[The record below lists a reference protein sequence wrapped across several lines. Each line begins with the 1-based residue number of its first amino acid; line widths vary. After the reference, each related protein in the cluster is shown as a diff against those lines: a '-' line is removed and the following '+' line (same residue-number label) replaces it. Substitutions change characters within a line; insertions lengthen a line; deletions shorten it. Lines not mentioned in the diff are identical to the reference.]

1 MFSLGPLQ
9 INWYGFFVSLAMLV
23 ALFITLKIGEKRKIQ
38 KEIIL
43 DLFFWVI
50 VFGVLGA
57 RLYDVIL
64 ELPFYLKNPGQII
77 KIWEGGLAIHGGII
91 AGLLVIIFFAKKTK
105 ISFWKLAAI
114 SAPGLALAQAI
125 GRFGNYF
132 NQELFGLPTTLPW
145 GIPIT
150 QINRPL
156 EFLGETYFHPT
167 FIYES
172 LGSLIIFGI
181 LTFITYKQLKTKKEG
196 KSSFDILLVTLYMLL
211 YSILRFSLEF
221 IRIDYS
227 PLIFGLRTPQV
238 ISLIMALTAIFIMT
252 KTYVIQK
259 KERL

>member
-9 INWYGFFVSLAMLV
+9 INWYGFFVALAMLV
-23 ALFITLKIGEKRKIQ
+23 ALFVTLKIGEKRKIQ
-38 KEIIL
+38 KETLL

-91 AGLLVIIFFAKKTK
+91 AGILVVIFFAKKTK

-114 SAPGLALAQAI
+114 SAPSLALAQAI

-132 NQELFGLPTTLPW
+132 NQELFGLPTNLPW
-145 GIPIT
+145 GIPIN

-156 EFLGETYFHPT
+156 EFLNENYFHPT

-172 LGSLIIFGI
+172 FGSLIIFI
-181 LTFITYKQLKTKKEG
+181 VLIFITYKQLKAKEERET
-196 KSSFDILLVTLYMLL
+196 SFDILLVTLYMLL

-238 ISLIMALTAIFIMT
+238 ISLVMALAAIFIIT

>member
-9 INWYGFFVSLAMLV
+9 INWYGFFVALAMLV
-23 ALFITLKIGEKRKIQ
+23 ALFITLKIGEKRKIK

-64 ELPFYLKNPGQII
+64 ELPFYLKNPEQII

-91 AGLLVIIFFAKKTK
+91 AGLLIIIFFAKKTK
-105 ISFWKLAAI
+105 LSFWKLAAI
-114 SAPGLALAQAI
+114 STPGLALAQAI

-132 NQELFGLPTTLPW
+132 NQELFGLPTTLSW
-145 GIPIT
+145 GIPIA

-156 EFLGETYFHPT
+156 EFLNEAYFHPT

-172 LGSLIIFGI
+172 LGSLIIFAI
-181 LTFITYKQLKTKKEG
+181 LIFITHKQLKTEKEE
-196 KSSFDILLVTLYMLL
+196 KRNFDILLVTLYMLS

-227 PLIFGLRTPQV
+227 PIIFGLRAPQI
-238 ISLIMALTAIFIMT
+238 ISVVMALVAIFIII
-252 KTYVIQK
+252 KTYVVQK

>member
-1 MFSLGPLQ
+1 MFNLGPLQ
-9 INWYGFFVSLAMLV
+9 INWYGFFVALGMLI
-23 ALFITLKIGEKRKIQ
+23 ALFLILKIGEKRKIK
-38 KEIIL
+38 KEFLL
-43 DLFFWVI
+43 DLFFWTI
-50 VFGVLGA
+50 IFGVLGA

-91 AGLLVIIFFAKKTK
+91 AGLLVFIFFAKKTK
-105 ISFWKLAAI
+105 ISFWKLGAI
-114 SAPGLALAQAI
+114 SVPGLALAQAI

-132 NQELFGLPTTLPW
+132 NQELFGLPTNLPW
-145 GIPIT
+145 GIPIA

-156 EFLGETYFHPT
+156 EFINETYFQPT

-172 LGSLIIFGI
+172 LGSLIIFAI
-181 LTFITYKQLKTKKEG
+181 LIFISYRQLKSEEEKKHR
-196 KSSFDILLVTLYMLL
+196 FDILLVTLYMLL

-227 PLIFGLRTPQV
+227 PLIFNLRTPQV
-238 ISLIMALTAIFIMT
+238 ISLIMAISAIFIII
-252 KTYVIQK
+252 KNYVVQK

>member
-9 INWYGFFVSLAMLV
+9 IKWYGFFVALAMLV
-23 ALFITLKIGEKRKIQ
+23 ALFITLKIGEKRKIK
-38 KEIIL
+38 KEILL
-43 DLFFWVI
+43 DLFFWAI
-50 VFGVLGA
+50 LFGILGA

-91 AGLLVIIFFAKKTK
+91 AGLLVVIFFAKKEK
-105 ISFWKLAAI
+105 ISFWKLGAI
-114 SAPGLALAQAI
+114 SVPALALAQAI

-145 GIPIT
+145 GIPIA
-150 QINRPL
+150 QVNRPL
-156 EFLGETYFHPT
+156 EFLNANYFHPT

-172 LGSLIIFGI
+172 IGSLLIFIILI
-181 LTFITYKQLKTKKEG
+181 FITYKQIKLKDERKNE
-196 KSSFDILLVTLYMLL
+196 FDILLVSLYMLL

-227 PLIFGLRTPQV
+227 PTIFGLRAPQV
-238 ISLIMALTAIFIMT
+238 ISLIMALIAIFIIT
-252 KTYVIQK
+252 KTYAISK
-259 KERL
+259 KKKI

>member
-9 INWYGFFVSLAMLV
+9 INWYGFFVALAMLV
-23 ALFITLKIGEKRKIQ
+23 ALFIALKIGEKRKIQ
-38 KEIIL
+38 KEILL
-43 DLFFWVI
+43 DLFFWII

-91 AGLLVIIFFAKKTK
+91 AGLLVIIFFARKTK
-105 ISFWKLAAI
+105 IKFWKLAAI
-114 SAPGLALAQAI
+114 SVPGLALAQAI

-132 NQELFGLPTTLPW
+132 NQELFGLPTALPW
-145 GIPIT
+145 GIPIA

-156 EFLGETYFHPT
+156 EFLNENYFHPT

-172 LGSLIIFGI
+172 LGSLIIFTI
-181 LTFITYKQLKTKKEG
+181 LIFITYKQLKVKDGGEN
-196 KSSFDILLVTLYMLL
+196 SFDILLVTLYMLL
-211 YSILRFSLEF
+211 YSILRFGLEF

-227 PLIFGLRTPQV
+227 PLILGLRTPQV
-238 ISLIMALTAIFIMT
+238 ISLVMALAAIFIMV